1 MNCEINRG
9 GQMASITNC
18 NISFY
23 FKKKK
28 KEYRERL
35 DYRST
40 LDYSPG
46 QPSPEYGA

>member
-23 FKKKK
+23 FKER

>member
-9 GQMASITNC
+9 GHMASITNC

-28 KEYRERL
+28 YRERL